1 MLPRPSPCLLFALL
15 ALAGGAQATEV
26 TIYRCTDSQG
36 RLSLRD
42 TPCARG
48 EQQQTRA
55 MAVPRDPPP
64 RSADTVARAQ
74 PAPAAAPAP
83 APAPRP
89 QVIVVNAPRPM
100 YECVTPDGDRYTSE
114 TAEGN
119 PRWVP
124 LWTLMPVIATRN
136 PLGDHVGARRPP
148 QTGFRPGP
156 PRPLPPAVGFAYPAG
171 TWVRDECHALPQS
184 EVCARLGDRR
194 YELDRRYNSALQSER
209 VRIQNEQRGI
219 DARMADDCG
228 AY

>member
-1 MLPRPSPCLLFALL
+1 MHPRPRPCLLFALL
-15 ALAGGAQATEV
+15 ALAGGAQAAEV
-26 TIYRCTDSQG
+26 TIYRCTDAQG
-36 RLSLRD
+36 RSSLRD

-48 EQQQTRA
+48 EQQQTRS
-55 MAVPRDPPP
+55 MTVPRDPPP
-64 RSADTVARAQ
+64 RPTDAVARAE
-74 PAPAAAPAP
+74 PAPAA

-89 QVIVVNAPRPM
+89 QVIVVNTPRPM

-148 QTGFRPGP
+148 PSEFRPGP
-156 PRPLPPAVGFAYPAG
+156 PRPLPPGVGFAYPAG
-171 TWVRDECHALPQS
+171 TWVRDECHALPQR
-184 EVCARLGDRR
+184 EVCARLSDRR

-209 VRIQNEQRGI
+209 VRIQSEQRGI
-219 DARMADDCG
+219 DARLADDCG

>member
-1 MLPRPSPCLLFALL
+1 MSRRFRPCLLLALL
-15 ALAGGAQATEV
+15 ALAGGAHAAEV
-26 TIYRCTDSQG
+26 TIYRCTDASG

-55 MAVPRDPPP
+55 MALPRDPAPRPAEAVSRAEPP
-64 RSADTVARAQ
+64 
-74 PAPAAAPAP
+74 PPAAAPAP
-83 APAPRP
+83 RT
-89 QVIVVNAPRPM
+89 QVIVVNTPRPM

-136 PLGDHVGARRPP
+136 PLGDNVGGRRPP
-148 QTGFRPGP
+148 PSEFRPGP
-156 PRPLPPAVGFAYPAG
+156 PRPLPPGVGFAYPAG
-171 TWVRDECHALPQS
+171 TWVRDECHTLPQS

-209 VRIQNEQRGI
+209 ARIQSEQRGI